1 MKRIIL
7 ILCFIIS
14 FVTGCVASNPV
25 INDDSGTIIKNKKQ
39 VENKYVSYNGKLK
52 VDGINLVN
60 RYGKAIQLRGISSH
74 GLQWYSDF
82 INEENLKVLKN
93 DWESNVFRIAMY
105 TDEDGYISNKNLLNT
120 LEEKVDLVI
129 KQDMYVIID
138 WHVLK
143 DNNPMTYKEEAKEF
157 FDKLSEKYKNSPN
170 VIYEICNEPNG
181 NVNWNNDI
189 KPYALEIIKVIR
201 ANSKDSVI
209 IVGTPT
215 WSQDI
220 LDPVDNRIDDSN
232 VMYALHFYAGSHKEW
247 LRERV
252 IKARSEN
259 IPIFVSEWGTTNA
272 DGNGGVAMDEATAW
286 VKFMNE
292 NKLSYI
298 NWSLSDKDEA
308 SAILKP
314 GTKKN
319 GFTDDDLTESGK
331 FIKKVLRDEI

>member
-74 GLQWYSDF
+74 GLQWYSNF

-93 DWESNVFRIAMY
+93 DWKSNVFRIAMY

-157 FDKLSEKYKNSPN
+157 FD
-170 VIYEICNEPNG
+170 
-181 NVNWNNDI
+181 
-189 KPYALEIIKVIR
+189 
-201 ANSKDSVI
+201 
-209 IVGTPT
+209 
-215 WSQDI
+215 
-220 LDPVDNRIDDSN
+220 
-232 VMYALHFYAGSHKEW
+232 
-247 LRERV
+247 
-252 IKARSEN
+252 
-259 IPIFVSEWGTTNA
+259 
-272 DGNGGVAMDEATAW
+272 
-286 VKFMNE
+286 
-292 NKLSYI
+292 
-298 NWSLSDKDEA
+298 
-308 SAILKP
+308 
-314 GTKKN
+314 
-319 GFTDDDLTESGK
+319 
-331 FIKKVLRDEI
+331 